1 MIRLPRFP
9 ALAILMAS
17 TALASCTTAPPVDSG
32 SQVATPPVIATPAPT
47 PPAPQPVLSSC
58 GPNETPF
65 KSNAAAGG
73 GLSIKPLDFTCKKL
87 ANGLRIYAMPDKDTA
102 SVSVAVWDV
111 RALRTCSN
119 T

>member
-9 ALAILMAS
+9 ALAVLMAG
-17 TALASCTTAPPVDSG
+17 TALASCTTAPPADSG
-32 SQVATPPVIATPAPT
+32 SQIATAPVIATPA

-58 GPNETPF
+58 GPSETPF

-87 ANGLRIYAMPDKDTA
+87 ANGLRI
-102 SVSVAVWDV
+102 
-111 RALRTCSN
+111 
-119 T
+119 